1 MRLGTLTGIP
11 NKIRSTIKNV
21 LIRFQAGKV
30 LMLLAITS
38 WVAFTLPI
46 GYIHPPVVRY
56 FSSNMLRFFFIIHC
70 YIQVLSHLTIII
82 IHNSLSSCKAWNG
95 SRYLLQEPKYT
106 REHENFERRK
116 RWDNDHFVPLW
127 DVLADQ
133 LVSQLL
139 MPLKKL
145 SCIALVQVPARRH
158 NATVPYWRPQHR
170 WRPVK
175 SQKVL
180 ITHFMSLKFEDYSK
194 HKVCQI
200 LWNDIPILL
209 SNGRWLAKRSK
220 KVWDLLCFQSEAGWV
235 LRPQVGPWIYGTII
249 K

>member
-1 MRLGTLTGIP
+1 MRLGTLTAIP
-11 NKIRSTIKNV
+11 NKIRSTLKNV

-56 FSSNMLRFFFIIHC
+56 FSSNILRFFLTIHF

-116 RWDNDHFVPLW
+116 RWDNGHFVPLW
-127 DVLADQ
+127 DILSDQ
-133 LVSQLL
+133 LVLQLL
-139 MPLKKL
+139 MRLKKL
-145 SCIALVQVPARRH
+145 LFVQVPARRH
-158 NATVPYWRPQHR
+158 YATVPSWRPQHR

-180 ITHFMSLKFEDYSK
+180 ITHFMFLKWISLKISE
-194 HKVCQI
+194 
-200 LWNDIPILL
+200 
-209 SNGRWLAKRSK
+209 SNKCAE
-220 KVWDLLCFQSEAGWV
+220 FSEK
-235 LRPQVGPWIYGTII
+235 LFLFC
-249 K
+249 

>member
-1 MRLGTLTGIP
+1 MSTLPPPSGTESLTGSFSSYLLTFSFPDRSLLTSISIIRLGTLTAIP
-11 NKIRSTIKNV
+11 NKIGSTIKNV

-56 FSSNMLRFFFIIHC
+56 FSSDMLRFFLTIHF

-116 RWDNDHFVPLW
+116 RWDDDHFVPLS
-127 DVLADQ
+127 DVPLLADQ
-133 LVSQLL
+133 FVSQLL
-139 MPLKKL
+139 IPLKKL
-145 SCIALVQVPARRH
+145 SFVQVPARRH
-158 NATVPYWRPQHR
+158 NATVPSWRPQHR

-200 LWNDIPILL
+200 L
-209 SNGRWLAKRSK
+209 
-220 KVWDLLCFQSEAGWV
+220 
-235 LRPQVGPWIYGTII
+235 
-249 K
+249 

>member
-1 MRLGTLTGIP
+1 MRLGTLTAIP

-56 FSSNMLRFFFIIHC
+56 FSSDMLRFFLTIHF

-145 SCIALVQVPARRH
+145 SWEHAWMHCIG
-158 NATVPYWRPQHR
+158 
-170 WRPVK
+170 
-175 SQKVL
+175 S
-180 ITHFMSLKFEDYSK
+180 
-194 HKVCQI
+194 
-200 LWNDIPILL
+200 
-209 SNGRWLAKRSK
+209 
-220 KVWDLLCFQSEAGWV
+220 
-235 LRPQVGPWIYGTII
+235 GPCPST
-249 K
+249 